1 MKKIIR
7 GILAAVLSLSMISMT
22 AFAQPEQGTSD
33 SAVTQSNDNYE
44 QNKLVEKP
52 QPSESKITLPSD
64 MKAVFAVPKTDFD
77 IQNPDFDKLYSDV
90 KSLGMNAVIIKSTD
104 EDADFYSLELDD
116 TNDIL
121 NKAISAARKENLG
134 VYVTLDVGSLI
145 KKVTAQGG
153 GLKSGFSAA
162 AHKFAMKYNC
172 DGILI
177 SDYYTLDTPGM
188 YEEYLRSGSG
198 IGYSNW
204 LYETNQFILRTLSEV
219 IRKTSNTTA
228 VGFLVENM
236 WANSENNPDGSETSD
251 DIEALYDGHCD
262 TKKYID
268 NKYADFIII
277 KAYGSTSDTDLNFE
291 NVVSWWNDIAKK
303 NNIKTYVCH
312 LNERIG
318 EYTGWN
324 EDQLLQQLA
333 VMEKIGGSMSGSV
346 FNSLSSLNDDP
357 LQSTDT
363 LKKYFN
369 DQINMD
375 SVFEELKMTSPSELD
390 FVTYDPTVRFMGTFD
405 ENFDVYFDGEKIEL
419 NEAGKFLIKRDL
431 DIGINY
437 FTIEHKGKKYEYS
450 IERRVDVLKSVYDSG
465 DITVEGGTRLSFT
478 AVAYSGANVYASIG
492 GDTIALTEK
501 GTSELVDSNGSY
513 SEFVGYYTVA
523 DGIVG
528 QTQYLGDVSYYATY
542 SGYDESMWGG
552 SVTIAAK
559 PEPPQKPIESEII
572 SDSEQANVGTGEVV
586 GKIDPIYTEE
596 DSVKYVKVINNFT
609 DVLDPLTT
617 GHIPSPEFSQMPAGT
632 LDYYKSSV
640 DSYIITTSGKR
651 YDTDKVTLFDD
662 TGLGYNAL
670 TVNSIGDSGG
680 ESFINLRL
688 DHKTSFNVNTS
699 ISYVQGYEGPF
710 GVTDFNAQY
719 VYVTFDNITSVT
731 KLPDFS
737 SCTLFS
743 AGEWSV
749 VEIDGIP
756 KFKLTLTLRQAG
768 IYSGMDAYYNDD
780 GNLMLTFKIPTATL
794 SGKTIV
800 VSPGHG
806 VDGDRFDP
814 GAIGQVTEQEIN
826 LAVAKKLTTQLEN
839 MGATVV
845 RLETESVDI
854 YDRDRPRV
862 ARQYGA
868 DMFLELH
875 CNSALSSYASGC
887 EVYYFTPWSQPLA
900 KAINDN
906 LANFYNGIYA
916 DGSDSGRG
924 DRYSYYWYTLEQG
937 FPSVLVEMGFVSND
951 TECLL
956 MANSKNQDGMAKA
969 IANGVYEYFARSGL

>member
-1 MKKIIR
+1 M
-7 GILAAVLSLSMISMT
+7 
-22 AFAQPEQGTSD
+22 
-33 SAVTQSNDNYE
+33 NDN
-44 QNKLVEKP
+44 L
-52 QPSESKITLPSD
+52 
-64 MKAVFAVPKTDFD
+64 F
-77 IQNPDFDKLYSDV
+77 
-90 KSLGMNAVIIKSTD
+90 LGFISN
-104 EDADFYSLELDD
+104 
-116 TNDIL
+116 IL
-121 NKAISAARKENLG
+121 
-134 VYVTLDVGSLI
+134 
-145 KKVTAQGG
+145 
-153 GLKSGFSAA
+153 
-162 AHKFAMKYNC
+162 
-172 DGILI
+172 GI
-177 SDYYTLDTPGM
+177 
-188 YEEYLRSGSG
+188 RS
-198 IGYSNW
+198 Y
-204 LYETNQFILRTLSEV
+204 
-219 IRKTSNTTA
+219 
-228 VGFLVENM
+228 
-236 WANSENNPDGSETSD
+236 
-251 DIEALYDGHCD
+251 C
-262 TKKYID
+262 
-268 NKYADFIII
+268 
-277 KAYGSTSDTDLNFE
+277 
-291 NVVSWWNDIAKK
+291 
-303 NNIKTYVCH
+303 
-312 LNERIG
+312 
-318 EYTGWN
+318 
-324 EDQLLQQLA
+324 
-333 VMEKIGGSMSGSV
+333 
-346 FNSLSSLNDDP
+346 
-357 LQSTDT
+357 
-363 LKKYFN
+363 
-369 DQINMD
+369 
-375 SVFEELKMTSPSELD
+375 
-390 FVTYDPTVRFMGTFD
+390 
-405 ENFDVYFDGEKIEL
+405 
-419 NEAGKFLIKRDL
+419 
-431 DIGINY
+431 
-437 FTIEHKGKKYEYS
+437 
-450 IERRVDVLKSVYDSG
+450 
-465 DITVEGGTRLSFT
+465 
-478 AVAYSGANVYASIG
+478 
-492 GDTIALTEK
+492 
-501 GTSELVDSNGSY
+501 
-513 SEFVGYYTVA
+513 
-523 DGIVG
+523 
-528 QTQYLGDVSYYATY
+528 
-542 SGYDESMWGG
+542 
-552 SVTIAAK
+552 
-559 PEPPQKPIESEII
+559 
-572 SDSEQANVGTGEVV
+572 
-586 GKIDPIYTEE
+586 IYTED